1 MEGNGLTSSRS
12 LSWSLPLLLLLLL
25 LLLITVLVLIT
36 TWTKESARECIA
48 PAAGNAVAA
57 ASSDGESVVAGD
69 NDDMNQTA

>member
-12 LSWSLPLLLLLLL
+12 LSWSLPLPLL

-36 TWTKESARECIA
+36 TWTKESARELIA

-57 ASSDGESVVAGD
+57 ASSDGESEIAGD